1 MPEFLQPLLAGGSW
15 KVALLALLTSFLLC
29 TWIAGLYA
37 WTYRGMSYSRNM
49 VQSLAL
55 AGIVACIL
63 MLAIGDN
70 LTRGL
75 GIIGT
80 LALIRFRTNLRD
92 PWDMIFVFSVFA
104 VGIAAGTQAYGV
116 AVMGTLVFSSAVLL
130 MRHSSFGARQQFDG
144 LLRLH
149 LPNDPAARQELT
161 EILSAHCREYVLVT
175 LKEVAQGQAQ
185 EHAYHLRLWRP
196 DQQPVLLEDLAT
208 LPGARAVT
216 LHMQEAT
223 VEL

>member
-1 MPEFLQPLLAGGSW
+1 MEPLIAGGEW
-15 KVALLALLTSFLLC
+15 KLSLLALLTAFLLS

-55 AGIVACIL
+55 AGIVAAIL

-92 PWDMIFVFSVFA
+92 PWDMVFVFSVFA
-104 VGIAAGTQAYGV
+104 VGIAAGTRAFSV
-116 AVMGTLVFSSAVLL
+116 AVIGAAVFTGAVLL

-149 LPNDPAARQELT
+149 LPNDAAARQELQQVLT
-161 EILSAHCREYVLVT
+161 AYCREFVLVT

-196 DQQPVLLEDLAT
+196 EERPVLLQELGT